1 MNGLFRFLVRHKY
14 LVIIFMFLCC
24 AASLLGI
31 PLVKTSF
38 EMSAFMP
45 KGANSIAGSTIE
57 NKEFS
62 ASAQGYILIEGR
74 ENWQTKEL
82 KQRIEAVEGVKDA
95 QWMDDVLDIYKPEE
109 FLSEDALAQFNKGDA
124 TILIVSFEGED
135 QSDFSESAVNQ
146 ISSMMEDGEYFGGSP
161 VVLSELRETL
171 QREQGLYLAIAGAI
185 LIAILAISL
194 SSFIAPLLCIVNIGI
209 AIVLNYGTNFLLRDQ
224 ISFLTVAI
232 AAILQLA
239 ISMDFSIF
247 LIHRFEEDLITAKG
261 DINAAMVSS
270 MRSTLTAISSSA
282 LTDCAGFIA
291 LMFMQNQI
299 GADIGIVLCKGVVF
313 SLVISMTFLP
323 CAILATYPL
332 GKRKHRVL
340 MPSLEKLSGPL
351 IKYRFVLLAVVVAAL
366 IPGIIG
372 SANQQYYYTSD
383 KFMPENTQPI
393 IATEKISDT
402 FGITDTVHVL
412 YQKALSG
419 KELEAVAQIKALSG
433 VRGVAAYSDSAA
445 VVPDAFIP
453 DALKDTYVGDTYR
466 RFTVT
471 MQPSMDNDTLFA
483 AIGDVRAAAKAY
495 FGEDSYVTGSY
506 ASAADM
512 ASTADTDN
520 FIVDIISMAFIF
532 LIIMIA
538 FRSLLIPVFLV
549 AVIKAAIYINVGWD
563 FYFGDDMIFLTPVL
577 VNSIQLGATVD
588 YAILFTS
595 RYIEFRR
602 VTDSPKTAIKQAIAT
617 ATKPMMTSVL
627 TFYFAT
633 LSITAVSSIK
643 ATREIASVVGRG
655 ALISFVVI
663 MFALPALF
671 ILFDKPL
678 MFTTL
683 ALRKKKNRGMMK

>member
-1 MNGLFRFLVRHKY
+1 MNRLFKLLVHHKY
-14 LVIIFMFLCC
+14 LVIIFIFLCC
-24 AASLLGI
+24 GASFLGI

-57 NKEFS
+57 NEEFS
-62 ASAQGYILIEGR
+62 SSAQGYILIEGR
-74 ENWQTKEL
+74 ENWEAKDL
-82 KQRIEAVEGVKDA
+82 KQRIEAVEGVKTV
-95 QWMDDVLDIYKPEE
+95 QWMDDVLDIYTPEA
-109 FLSEDALAQFNKGDA
+109 FLSDDALAQFKKGDA
-124 TILIVSFEGED
+124 TILIVEFEGEG
-135 QSDFSESAVNQ
+135 QSDFSETAVSKISA
-146 ISSMMEDGEYFGGSP
+146 MMEDGEYFGGQP

-171 QREQGLYLAIAGAI
+171 NREQGLYLAIAGGI
-185 LIAILAISL
+185 LICILAISL
-194 SSFIAPLLCIVNIGI
+194 SSYLAPLLCIVNIGI
-209 AIVLNYGTNFLLRDQ
+209 AIILNYGTNFLLRDQ
-224 ISFLTVAI
+224 VSFLTIAI
-232 AAILQLA
+232 AAVLQLA

-247 LIHRFEEDLITAKG
+247 LIHRFEEDLKAANG
-261 DINAAMVSS
+261 DVNAAMVSS
-270 MRSTLTAISSSA
+270 MRATLTAISSSA
-282 LTDCAGFIA
+282 LTDCAGFTA

-332 GKRKHRVL
+332 GKRRHRVL

-351 IKYRFVLLAVVVAAL
+351 IKYRFVLLAVVVVAL
-366 IPGIIG
+366 IPGVIG
-372 SANQQYYYTSD
+372 SSNQQYYYTSD
-383 KFMPENTQPI
+383 KFMPEDTRPI
-393 IATEKISDT
+393 IASEKISDT

-412 YQKALSG
+412 YDKTLAGQEPAAAEK
-419 KELEAVAQIKALSG
+419 IKALPG
-433 VRGVAAYSDSAA
+433 VREVAAYSDSAA
-445 VVPDAFIP
+445 AAVPDAFIP
-453 DALKDTYVGDTYR
+453 DALKDTYIGDHYR

-471 MQPSMDNDTLFA
+471 MQSGMDNDTLFA
-483 AIGDVRAAAKAY
+483 AVDDVRDAARSY
-495 FGEDSYVTGSY
+495 FGEDSYVTGAY

-520 FIVDIISMAFIF
+520 LIVDIISLVFIF
-532 LIIMIA
+532 LIIMAA

-563 FYFGDDMIFLTPVL
+563 FYFGEDMIFLTPVL

-595 RYIEFRR
+595 RYVEFRR
-602 VTDSPKTAIKQAIAT
+602 ETNDAKLAIKQAIAT
-617 ATKPMMTSVL
+617 ATKPMLTSVL

-633 LSITAVSSIK
+633 LSITTISSIK

-678 MFTTL
+678 CLTTL
-683 ALRKKKNRGMMK
+683 SLRKKKNRG